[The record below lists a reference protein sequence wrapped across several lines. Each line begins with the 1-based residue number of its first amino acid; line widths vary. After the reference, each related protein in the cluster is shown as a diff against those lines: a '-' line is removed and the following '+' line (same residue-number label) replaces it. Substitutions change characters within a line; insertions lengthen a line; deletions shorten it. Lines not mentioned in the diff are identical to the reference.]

1 MGIIYKQCPRCGS
14 KNSIR
19 IVYGYPSH
27 ELFNEAEA
35 GKVKLGGCCI
45 FESSPEYFCK
55 ECEHEWNREQ
65 AIDAAYNKITTIK
78 ASVGGF
84 FGGYYNVEIDL
95 VNLKTLWSQWGGGT
109 EEDSINKTIRQ
120 STANKFVGQLK
131 MVDLLNWKAKY
142 IEREVCDGTQW
153 SVEIMADGRTIKKQ
167 GDNKFP
173 KEWDMFCKIIREI
186 TNKKFK

>member
-45 FESSPEYFCK
+45 FEGSPEYFCK
-55 ECEHEWNREQ
+55 DCEHEWNREQ

-95 VNLKTLWSQWGGGT
+95 VNLKTLWSQWGGGA
-109 EEDSINKTIRQ
+109 EEESINKTIRE
-120 STANKFVGQLK
+120 STANKFVEQLK

-142 IEREVCDGTQW
+142 IEPEVCDGTQW
-153 SVEIMADGRTIKKQ
+153 SVEIMADGRTIKKH